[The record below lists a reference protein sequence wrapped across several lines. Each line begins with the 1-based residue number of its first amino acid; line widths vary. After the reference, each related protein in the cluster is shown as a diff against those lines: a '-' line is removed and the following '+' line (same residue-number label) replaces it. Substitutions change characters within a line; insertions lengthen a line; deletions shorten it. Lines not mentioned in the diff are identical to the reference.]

1 MTMITDHPG
10 GPHLRIGAYRGDPAQ
25 WDAFVREREGGTH
38 FHLFGWRRVVERV
51 FRHRCIHLA
60 AEEQS
65 GRLVGVLP
73 LVRVKSAVFGHYL
86 VSMPFVNYG
95 GPLGDPEAV
104 RGLADHA
111 VGLARQSRVDLL
123 ELRSGVRRD
132 LGLTGSHRKITVLL
146 DLPPDPELLWR
157 RFRSKVR
164 SQIRRAEKEGVR
176 MRFGLDQIEPF
187 FAVFSRHMRDLGT
200 PTQPLRFFEAIAE
213 EFPDDVWFGC
223 AYLRDRPVAGGCG
236 FAWAREFEMTWAS
249 SLKRYNRLAPNMLLY
264 WSFMQRAIA
273 KGVRVFNFGRCSPG
287 GGTHRFKS
295 QWGGVDEPLC
305 WYRYSLSRRTSTPSP
320 DDPRYRWGPR
330 IWRCLPLRAAN
341 ALGPHI
347 VRFIP

>member
-1 MTMITDHPG
+1 MSTDHPG

-65 GRLVGVLP
+65 
-73 LVRVKSAVFGHYL
+73 
-86 VSMPFVNYG
+86 
-95 GPLGDPEAV
+95 
-104 RGLADHA
+104 
-111 VGLARQSRVDLL
+111 
-123 ELRSGVRRD
+123 
-132 LGLTGSHRKITVLL
+132 
-146 DLPPDPELLWR
+146 
-157 RFRSKVR
+157 
-164 SQIRRAEKEGVR
+164 
-176 MRFGLDQIEPF
+176 
-187 FAVFSRHMRDLGT
+187 
-200 PTQPLRFFEAIAE
+200 
-213 EFPDDVWFGC
+213 
-223 AYLRDRPVAGGCG
+223 
-236 FAWAREFEMTWAS
+236 
-249 SLKRYNRLAPNMLLY
+249 RLAPNMLLY

-305 WYRYSLSRRTSTPSP
+305 WYRYSISPRTSTPSP